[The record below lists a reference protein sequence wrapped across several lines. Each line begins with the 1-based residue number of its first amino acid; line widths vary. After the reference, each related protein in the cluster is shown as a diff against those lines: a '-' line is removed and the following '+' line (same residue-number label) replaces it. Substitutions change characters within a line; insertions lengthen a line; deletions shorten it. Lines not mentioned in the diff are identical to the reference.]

1 MDGQNPAIL
10 PAFANW
16 QLLTLGVILI
26 TLEVTLLN
34 FFILLWFGIAAILVG
49 IWGFFI
55 PFEHG
60 EYQLL
65 ATAVMGTGLLLLF
78 RNRFLAINQKAP
90 EMPLE
95 TFKAGET
102 GKLMQQNDTWMI
114 EYQGSCWQVANPT
127 DYLKE
132 GETVQVTKVENN
144 RVWIQPPEA
153 S

>member
-16 QLLTLGVILI
+16 QLLSLGVILI

-78 RNRFLAINQKAP
+78 RNRLLEVNQKTP
-90 EMPLE
+90 EMTLE
-95 TFKAGET
+95 TFKAGEA
-102 GKLMQQNDTWMI
+102 GRLMQQDGTWMI
-114 EYQGSCWQVANPT
+114 EYQGSWWQVANPT
-127 DYLKE
+127 DNLKA
-132 GETVQVTKVENN
+132 GETVRVTKVENN
-144 RVWIQPPEA
+144 RVWIQPQNP